1 MIIRLTADTAPH
13 LDDADNFRAFK
24 IVAPKDMDRAALA
37 RALGTLGRLADDDH
51 AWIDEAALRALA
63 NRPNDKA
70 WHDSATAMI
79 GYAQRAGFIDAD
91 TGAIRAHIERA

>member
-1 MIIRLTADTAPH
+1 MIICLTPDATPR
-13 LDDADNFRAFK
+13 LDDSDNFRAFK
-24 IVAPKDMDRAALA
+24 IVAPQSMDRAALT
-37 RALGTLGRLADDDH
+37 RALGALGRLADDDH
-51 AWIDEAALRALA
+51 AWIDEAALRELA

-79 GYAQRAGFIDAD
+79 GYAKRAGFIDEA

>member
-1 MIIRLTADTAPH
+1 MIIRLSPDTTPH

-24 IVAPKDMDRAALA
+24 IVAPQSMDRAALT

-51 AWIDEAALRALA
+51 AWIDEAALRQLA
-63 NRPNDKA
+63 NRPGDKT

-79 GYAQRAGFIDAD
+79 GYARKAGFIDEA
-91 TGAIRAHIERA
+91 TGAIRAHIEWA

>member
-1 MIIRLTADTAPH
+1 MIIRLTADTAPR

-24 IVAPKDMDRAALA
+24 IVASQSLDRVALT

-51 AWIDEAALRALA
+51 AWIDEAALRELA
-63 NRPNDKA
+63 NRPDDQT

-79 GYAQRAGFIDAD
+79 GYARKAGFIDEA
-91 TGAIRAHIERA
+91 TGAIRAHIEWA